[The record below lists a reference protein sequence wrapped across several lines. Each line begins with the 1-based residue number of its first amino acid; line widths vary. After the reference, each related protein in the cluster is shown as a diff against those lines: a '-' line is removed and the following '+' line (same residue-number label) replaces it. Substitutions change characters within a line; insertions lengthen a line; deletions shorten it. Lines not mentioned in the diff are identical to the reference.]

1 MLKMLSISATIMI
14 IIPINI
20 EAAAASAFE
29 GIKYT
34 ACVGAPCK
42 GNIRINPQCNKGNSE
57 NVQNDN
63 T

>member
-29 GIKYT
+29 GVKYT
-34 ACVGAPCK
+34 ARVGAP
-42 GNIRINPQCNKGNSE
+42 
-57 NVQNDN
+57 
-63 T
+63 